1 MGTSPIQ
8 MKRKSNFF
16 FCVVF
21 AILEI
26 VLVVCQGNEAFETTT
41 GFETTTIPN
50 VDESEK
56 ACKSRSDCLEV
67 QKSIENCPK
76 DKKCIVLCNEG
87 HCHKFQVA
95 VGCRSSKECPKR
107 QMCIKKKCAHLAEAA
122 EKKRDQRMDRNKN
135 KEKRHHVKNNSQIQK
150 CLEKAQHLKLEIKE
164 RSLET
169 SKERSLEIS
178 KEKII

>member
-122 EKKRDQRMDRNKN
+122 EKTRAQRMDRNTNNN
-135 KEKRHHVKNNSQIQK
+135 KEKKQHVKNNSQIQK
-150 CLEKAQHLKLEIKE
+150 WLEK
-164 RSLET
+164 
-169 SKERSLEIS
+169 
-178 KEKII
+178 EKNKPNDFTENSGRKRKRRGK